1 MTPRERRHDSPGLP
15 RAFTLIEL
23 LTTIGVIGLLIAL
36 IMPAVQ
42 MARESA
48 RRMQCTNNLRQ
59 IGLGLGNYLSSFGSL
74 PGAINGFGYSPH
86 SAMLP
91 HLDQRPLYNALNFTI
106 PAFDTSPSSANL
118 TAIQTTVTIFLCPSD
133 QSSSREGRAGWSNY
147 AANRG
152 VDRRNG
158 DRDNGAFTVWQ
169 SSSSTSLASFIDGM
183 STTASL
189 SEWVLGP
196 FYWPQR
202 DPRGTVYAT
211 PDQLLST
218 TQFDQFAQEC
228 HGLDPGSAVVDVDDK
243 GIYWHQGDYM
253 HTNYNHIL
261 SPNDHSC
268 MTGGWVQYG
277 AYSASSRHPGGL
289 NVLYADG
296 HVRFATENVNIDTW
310 RAIGTRN
317 GREVVSDGPF

>member
-211 PDQLLST
+211 RTSSCRRPSST
-218 TQFDQFAQEC
+218 SS
-228 HGLDPGSAVVDVDDK
+228 PRSVMVS
-243 GIYWHQGDYM
+243 IQGPQWSTSM
-253 HTNYNHIL
+253 I
-261 SPNDHSC
+261 
-268 MTGGWVQYG
+268 
-277 AYSASSRHPGGL
+277 
-289 NVLYADG
+289 
-296 HVRFATENVNIDTW
+296 
-310 RAIGTRN
+310 RAFIGTK
-317 GREVVSDGPF
+317 VTICIQTTIIFLAQMIIVA